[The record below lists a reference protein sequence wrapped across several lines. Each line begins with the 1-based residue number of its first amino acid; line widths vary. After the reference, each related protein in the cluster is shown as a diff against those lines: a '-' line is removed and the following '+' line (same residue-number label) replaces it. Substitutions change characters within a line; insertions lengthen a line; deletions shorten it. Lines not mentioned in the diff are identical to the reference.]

1 MTPKKKADEP
11 QEEEDLRQQKE
22 APEQQKQPLSGA
34 DAPQTETTTFPQN
47 PVDIRAPIESTHN
60 RTRDDREKQ
69 YVSDRV
75 ALEADYHSDL
85 ADINQ
90 TKRDALAAA
99 GLNPDGGTPSDYTPS

>member
-1 MTPKKKADEP
+1 MTPKKKADES
-11 QEEEDLRQQKE
+11 QEEAVQED
-22 APEQQKQPLSGA
+22 APQQQKQPLSGA
-34 DAPQTETTTFPQN
+34 DAPQQETTTFPQN

>member
-11 QEEEDLRQQKE
+11 QEETDAPQQQKSE
-22 APEQQKQPLSGA
+22 
-34 DAPQTETTTFPQN
+34 APQTETTTFPQN